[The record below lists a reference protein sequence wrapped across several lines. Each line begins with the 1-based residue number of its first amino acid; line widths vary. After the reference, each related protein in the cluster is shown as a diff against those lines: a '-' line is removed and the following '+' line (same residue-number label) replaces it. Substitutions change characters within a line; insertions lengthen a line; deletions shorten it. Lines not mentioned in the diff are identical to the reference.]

1 MKLIVWASPSIVNV
15 LVTLS
20 AAEYS
25 EFPPCDAVMEQVPGP
40 AGRTEEPEMV
50 QTDGELIVK
59 VTVKPDDAENV
70 SDWLASVV
78 LILFG

>member
-40 AGRTEEPEMV
+40 AGRTVEPETA
-50 QTDGELIVK
+50 QTDGELTVR
-59 VTVKPDDAENV
+59 VTVKPEEAE
-70 SDWLASVV
+70 
-78 LILFG
+78 